1 MATNIGSIIPTMT
14 AAEWR
19 TKNPLLV
26 KGQLVHE
33 SDTLAFKVGNG
44 VDRYNDLLY
53 SGIVPAQA

>member
-1 MATNIGSIIPTMT
+1 MAQNIGSIIPTLT

-19 TKNPLLV
+19 TRNPMLV
-26 KGQLVHE
+26 RGQLVHE

-53 SGIVPAQA
+53 SGLIPSSG

>member
-1 MATNIGSIIPTMT
+1 MATNFGSIIPTMT

-19 TKNPLLV
+19 AKNPMLV

-44 VDRYNDLLY
+44 ADRYNDLLY
-53 SGIVPAQA
+53 SGLIPSSG